1 MEKISR
7 NTQTELIPSKQ
18 EHVDNMAQTEEV
30 PESHLEDFQVEAQ
43 DLVAHAEEHN
53 SSSEFFVAH
62 A

>member
-1 MEKISR
+1 
-7 NTQTELIPSKQ
+7 
-18 EHVDNMAQTEEV
+18 MAQTEEV

-62 A
+62 AQRESEIHEQHS